1 MNTLERHQTP
11 AVRAKPKR
19 GYADGPDGQVHFH
32 DLGDGP
38 PVVLLH
44 QAPMCARQFDAV
56 MPLLAEAG
64 FRAIAIDLPGF
75 GGSDAPSEP
84 PTIAHY
90 AAIVPRVLDHLGI
103 AQADILGHHT
113 GALVATEA
121 ALAFPDRV
129 SRLILNGPVP
139 MTPEERAASLEDVA
153 RREKSYRVK
162 PDGSHL
168 QELFK
173 GRLDYVAGS
182 VLAERVN
189 DYVLWMISGDGP
201 FWYGHNAA
209 FRYDHADRLALI
221 RHPTLI
227 LTNTGDAIY
236 HLAQRAQALRPDFS
250 LVALEGGGIDVQD
263 QLPRAWAA
271 AVAAFLRFDSGRDP

>member
-1 MNTLERHQTP
+1 MTTLERHQTP
-11 AVRAKPKR
+11 SARGRPKR
-19 GYADGPDGQVHFH
+19 GYADGPEGQVHFH

-75 GGSDAPSEP
+75 GGSDAPNAP
-84 PTIAHY
+84 PTIAEY
-90 AAIVPRVLDHLGI
+90 AAIVPCVLDHLGL
-103 AQADILGHHT
+103 ARADLVGHHT

-121 ALAFPDRV
+121 ALAFPGRV
-129 SRLILNGPVP
+129 RRLILNGPVP
-139 MTPEERAASLEDVA
+139 MTPEERAAGLDDVA

-162 PDGSHL
+162 ADGSHL
-168 QELFK
+168 QEVFK
-173 GRLDYVAGS
+173 LRLDYVVGS
-182 VLAERVN
+182 VPPERVN

-209 FRYDHADRLALI
+209 FSYDHAERLALI

-227 LTNTGDAIY
+227 LTNTGDVIY
-236 HLAQRAQALRPDFS
+236 DLAHRTQALRPDFT

-263 QLPRAWAA
+263 QLPHAWAA
-271 AVAAFLRFDSGRDP
+271 AVADFLKSGDGRDA

>member
-1 MNTLERHQTP
+1 
-11 AVRAKPKR
+11 
-19 GYADGPDGQVHFH
+19 VHFH

-75 GGSDAPSEP
+75 GGSDAPSAP
-84 PTIAHY
+84 PTIAEY
-90 AAIVPRVLDHLGI
+90 AAIVPCVLDHLGL
-103 AQADILGHHT
+103 AQANLLGHHT

-121 ALAFPDRV
+121 ALAFPERV
-129 SRLILNGPVP
+129 VRLILNGPVP
-139 MTPEERAASLEDVA
+139 MTPEERAAGLEDVA
-153 RREKSYRVK
+153 RREKSYRIK

-168 QELFK
+168 QEVFK

-182 VLAERVN
+182 VPPERVN
-189 DYVLWMISGDGP
+189 DYVLWMVSGDGP

-209 FRYDHADRLALI
+209 FCYDHAARLTAI

-236 HLAQRAQALRPDFS
+236 DLAQRTLALRPDFAF
-250 LVALEGGGIDVQD
+250 VALAGGGIDVQD
-263 QLPRAWAA
+263 QLPHAWAA
-271 AVAAFLRFDSGRDP
+271 AVADFLRSDEG